1 MVSQAL
7 YSPRSDGRQNYRT
20 AHNPYHYLAERRSYP
35 GSLPQHNIRV
45 MTMTDQG
52 ESDSSSQR
60 KRISVAVSLHLA
72 TLQHSQHT
80 SLQRASL
87 SRLNHLLFLLLL
99 RKRKHT
105 SLVRIPKTTNIDLDP
120 VLKLVRKMS

>member
-72 TLQHSQHT
+72 TLQHSQNPI

-87 SRLNHLLFLLLL
+87 SRLTICSSSSCCEKKNIHLWFALPKQHILTLTL
-99 RKRKHT
+99 
-105 SLVRIPKTTNIDLDP
+105 SLN
-120 VLKLVRKMS
+120 